1 MTGGQS
7 AILAYHSLD
16 DSGSVISTP
25 PALFKRQMEFLAQ
38 SGIPVK
44 PLDEAMRQPG
54 SLAITFDDGFGNLLD
69 HAVPLLERLKL
80 PATIF
85 IVGAYCGGRNNWPSQ
100 PSHGIP
106 DLPLLS
112 WKNLEGLPGMVSL
125 GAHTMTHPDLSR
137 LPPEKYKWE
146 LSECQT
152 QIEQRLGRAA
162 RWLAYPYG
170 ASSPEVRSAAREHF
184 DLAVGTSMDFLRDR
198 DDPLDLPR
206 IDTYY
211 LRDWFPLERLCT
223 LQGNLYVHLRGL
235 LRKARKVI
243 SG

>member
-25 PALFKRQMEFLAQ
+25 PALFKRQMEFLAG
-38 SGIPVK
+38 SGIPVT
-44 PLDEAMRQPG
+44 PLDQAIRQPG
-54 SLAITFDDGFGNLLD
+54 SVAITFDDGFGNLIE
-69 HAVPLLERLKL
+69 HAIPLLERLNL

-85 IVGAYCGGRNNWPSQ
+85 VVGDYCGRRNNWPSQ
-100 PSHGIP
+100 PRHGIP

-112 WKNLEGLPGMVSL
+112 WEELEGFGGLISI

-137 LPPEKYKWE
+137 LPPEECAFE
-146 LSECQT
+146 LSECQS
-152 QIEQRLGRAA
+152 QIEQRLARRV

-170 ASSPEVRSAAREHF
+170 ASSAAVRSAAGEHF
-184 DLAVGTSMDFLRDR
+184 DLAVGTSMHFLDSQ

-223 LQGNLYVHLRGL
+223 FQGNLYVRLRSL
-235 LRKARKVI
+235 LREGRKLI
-243 SG
+243 FR